1 MNIFNISIVSV
12 PIALPP
18 TFSLTRGPYCLN
30 MSSRAKWYSVLSL
43 RPSRYCREE
52 PTRGRHGG
60 PGTAE
65 REGQEM
71 EEREEKEETE
81 AKEEEEKEE
90 KEEEEKREDTRR
102 DMMSGRK

>member
-1 MNIFNISIVSV
+1 MSI
-12 PIALPP
+12 PIVLPP

-30 MSSRAKWYSVLSL
+30 MSSRARWYSVLSL

-65 REGQEM
+65 REGQEE
-71 EEREEKEETE
+71 EER
-81 AKEEEEKEE
+81 EEKEE
-90 KEEEEKREDTRR
+90 KEEEEKRKDTRR

>member
-1 MNIFNISIVSV
+1 MS
-12 PIALPP
+12 LPP
-18 TFSLTRGPYCLN
+18 R
-30 MSSRAKWYSVLSL
+30 
-43 RPSRYCREE
+43 RYCREE
-52 PTRGRHGG
+52 PTRGRDGG

-71 EEREEKEETE
+71 EEREEKE
-81 AKEEEEKEE
+81 EEEEKEE